1 MTLIV
6 LIACAW
12 VVSTAALSE
21 ILGASNKAT
30 ILAAILSAAVL
41 TLIASALP

>member
-1 MTLIV
+1 MTLLIV
-6 LIACAW
+6 IVCAW
-12 VVSTAALSE
+12 VVSTATLSE

-30 ILAAILSAAVL
+30 IGAAIISAAVL